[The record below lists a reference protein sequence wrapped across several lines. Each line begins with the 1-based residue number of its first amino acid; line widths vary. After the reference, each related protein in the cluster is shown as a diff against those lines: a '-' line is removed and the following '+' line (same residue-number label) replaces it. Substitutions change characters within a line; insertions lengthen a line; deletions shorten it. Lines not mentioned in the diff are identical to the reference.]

1 MEGID
6 FTTILFGQAGIAVIL
21 AVIVGWVKKQW
32 PDAKKMIYMIIAI
45 IGSLGA
51 GAIAFVVYSIAWD
64 WLLWIGLAGATLGFQ
79 LLEQNEAW
87 PKVKEV
93 LLLVLEALRT
103 RKKKE

>member
-1 MEGID
+1 MEID
-6 FTTILFGQAGIAVIL
+6 FTTILFGQMGIALIV
-21 AVIVGWVKKQW
+21 AAIVGWVKKQW
-32 PDAKKMIYMIIAI
+32 PNAKKVLYMVIAI

-64 WLLWIGLAGATLGFQ
+64 WLLWLGMAVATLGFQ

-87 PKVKEV
+87 PQVKS
-93 LLLVLEALRT
+93 LLLTILDAISH